1 MTTLPPEP
9 EPIPTPPP
17 SSYQRVKAAYDRIT
31 EVDRPDVWITLR
43 PLEDA
48 LVDAKAVDERLR
60 AGADLPLAG
69 TLVAVADVIDVAG
82 LPTAGEDVCCVGA
95 TSVSRLTAAGAVVV
109 GKTNCD
115 PFGSDLEDTH
125 SPYGAVSAALNTARV
140 SGSAGSGAAVAVAL
154 GLVDLAVCVD
164 DAGAGRVPASLNG
177 IVGMRPTPGL
187 VPKTGVVASRDSVA
201 LFARSLTLGQRA
213 LGLMTGPDGVDPLAH
228 DWPAD
233 VRLGAGDRPRVAI
246 PGSKTLTCLSL
257 QSRSAFLG
265 AVSALRAS
273 GAVVETVEVA
283 ALLSVGELI
292 HDDGFLAD
300 RQRVAEAGMLAL
312 RMLSEYDA
320 LVLPTVADHPE
331 VAEALSDPAGVAGR
345 LERFTAFV
353 NLLGLA
359 AVTVPAS
366 PSDLGP
372 YGVSVVVRPFDD
384 QVAIDL
390 AAVLTDEQAD
400 FPYPA
405 PGADLV
411 VFGAHLRGQPLNEQ
425 LVAAGARFTGPVQTG
440 EGYRM
445 LLLSTEPPQP
455 GVVPVSGSGEHT
467 MLSGERWRLSPAALG
482 AFAAALPEPFV
493 LGRIRLENGETPL
506 AVLCDQAATATAT
519 ELTRYQCWRAYLRF
533 VSTAGPRDLGRP
545 A

>member
-9 EPIPTPPP
+9 EPTPASPP
-17 SSYQRVKAAYDRIT
+17 NSYQRVIAAYDRIA

-43 PLEDA
+43 PVEDT
-48 LVDAKAVDERLR
+48 LVDAKAVDERVR
-60 AGADLPLAG
+60 AGVDLPLAG
-69 TLVAVADVIDVAG
+69 TLIAVADVLDVAG

-95 TSVSRLTAAGAVVV
+95 TSVSRLTTAGAVVI

-115 PFGSDLEDTH
+115 RFGSDLEHTH
-125 SPYGAVSAALNTARV
+125 SPYGGVSAALNTARV
-140 SGSAGSGAAVAVAL
+140 SGSASSGAAVAVAL
-154 GLVDLAVCVD
+154 GLVDLAVGTD
-164 DAGAGRVPASLNG
+164 TAGAGRVPASLNG
-177 IVGMRPTPGL
+177 IVGLKPTLGL
-187 VPKTGVVASRDSVA
+187 VPKTGAAPCAGIS
-201 LFARSLTLGQRA
+201 LFSRSLTLGQRA
-213 LGLMTGPDGVDPLAH
+213 LGLMTGPDGIDPLAR
-228 DWPAD
+228 DWPPD
-233 VRLGAGDRPRVAI
+233 VRLSAGDRPRVAI
-246 PGSKTLTCLSL
+246 PGSDALTGLSL

-273 GAVVETVEVA
+273 GALVEPVEVS

-292 HDDGFLAD
+292 HDDGFTAD
-300 RQRVAEAGMLAL
+300 RQRVAEAGMIAL

-331 VAEALSDPAGVAGR
+331 VAEALSDPEGVTKR

-353 NLLGLA
+353 NLLDLA

-400 FPYPA
+400 FPYPT

-411 VFGAHLRGQPLNEQ
+411 VFGAHLRGQPLNGR
-425 LVAAGARFTGPVQTG
+425 LVAAGARFTGLVQTG

-445 LLLSTEPPQP
+445 VLLPSDPPQP
-455 GVVPVSGSGEHT
+455 GVVPVDAMGEHT

-482 AFAAALPEPFV
+482 AFAATLPAPFV
-493 LGRIRLENGETPL
+493 LGRIRLENGETPM
-506 AVLCDQAATATAT
+506 AVLCDQAATGNAM
-519 ELTRYQCWRAYLRF
+519 ELTKYQCWRAYLRF

>member
-1 MTTLPPEP
+1 MTTLIPEP
-9 EPIPTPPP
+9 ESIPAPPP
-17 SSYQRVKAAYDRIT
+17 SSYQRVKAAYDRIS
-31 EVDRPDVWITLR
+31 EVDRPDVWIILR
-43 PLEDA
+43 ALEDV
-48 LVDAKAVDERLR
+48 LVDAKAVDERVR
-60 AGADLPLAG
+60 AGTDLPLAG
-69 TLVAVADVIDVAG
+69 TLVAVADVLDVAG
-82 LPTAGEDVCCVGA
+82 LPTAGEEVCCSDA
-95 TSVSRLTAAGAVVV
+95 PAVSRLAAAGAVVV

-115 PFGSDLEDTH
+115 RYGSDLENTH

-140 SGSAGSGAAVAVAL
+140 SGSASSGAAVAVAL
-154 GLVDLAVCVD
+154 GLVDLAVGTD
-164 DAGAGRVPASLNG
+164 TGGAGRVPASLNG
-177 IVGMRPTPGL
+177 IVGMKPTLGL
-187 VPKTGVVASRDSVA
+187 VPKTGAAPCGGVA

-213 LGLMTGPDGVDPLAH
+213 LGLMTGPDGVDPLAR
-228 DWPAD
+228 DWPPD
-233 VRLGAGDRPRVAI
+233 VRLAAGDRPRVAI
-246 PGSKTLTCLSL
+246 PGSDTLTALSL
-257 QSRSAFLG
+257 PSRSAFLG

-273 GAVVETVEVA
+273 GAVVRTVEVS
-283 ALLSVGELI
+283 ALLSMGDLI
-292 HDDGFLAD
+292 HDDGFTAD

-312 RMLSEYDA
+312 RLLSDYDA

-331 VAEALSDPAGVAGR
+331 LAEALSDPDGVARR
-345 LERFTAFV
+345 LETFTAFV
-353 NLLGLA
+353 NLLDLA
-359 AVTVPAS
+359 AITVPS
-366 PSDLGP
+366 STSDLGP

-400 FPYPA
+400 LPYPA

-411 VFGAHLRGQPLNEQ
+411 VFGAHLRGQPLNER
-425 LVAAGARFTGPVQTG
+425 LVTAGARFTGPVQTG

-445 LLLSTEPPQP
+445 LLLPTEPPQP
-455 GVVPVSGSGEHT
+455 GVVPASAMGEHT

-482 AFAAALPEPFV
+482 AFAATLPAPFV
-493 LGRIRLENGETPL
+493 LGRIRLDNGETPL

>member
-1 MTTLPPEP
+1 MTTLPAEP
-9 EPIPTPPP
+9 EPTPAPPP
-17 SSYQRVKAAYDRIT
+17 SAYQRVIAAYDRIV

-43 PLEDA
+43 PVEDA
-48 LVDAKAVDERLR
+48 LVDAKAADERLR

-69 TLVAVADVIDVAG
+69 TLVAVADDIDVA
-82 LPTAGEDVCCVGA
+82 GA
-95 TSVSRLTAAGAVVV
+95 TSVSRLTAAGAVVI

-115 PFGSDLEDTH
+115 RFGSDLEHTR
-125 SPYGAVSAALNTARV
+125 SPYGAVSAALNTERV
-140 SGSAGSGAAVAVAL
+140 SGSASSGAAVAVAL
-154 GLVDLAVCVD
+154 GLVDLAVGTD
-164 DAGAGRVPASLNG
+164 TAGAGRVPASLNG
-177 IVGMRPTPGL
+177 IVGLKPTLGL
-187 VPKTGVVASRDSVA
+187 VPKTGAAPCGGIAV
-201 LFARSLTLGQRA
+201 FARSLTLGQRA
-213 LGLMTGPDGVDPLAH
+213 LGLMTGPDGIDPLSR
-228 DWPAD
+228 DWPPD
-233 VRLGAGDRPRVAI
+233 VRLSAGDRPRVAI
-246 PGSKTLTCLSL
+246 PGSGTLTGLSL

-273 GAVVETVEVA
+273 GARVETVEVS
-283 ALLSVGELI
+283 ALLTVGGLI
-292 HDDGFLAD
+292 HDDGFTAD
-300 RQRVAEAGMLAL
+300 RVRVAEAGMLAL

-320 LVLPTVADHPE
+320 LVLPTVADHPS
-331 VAEALSDPAGVAGR
+331 VAEALSDPDGVAKR

-353 NLLGLA
+353 NLLDLA
-359 AVTVPAS
+359 AVTVPSS

-411 VFGAHLRGQPLNEQ
+411 VFGAQLRGQPLNGS
-425 LVAAGARFTGPVQTG
+425 LVAAGARFTGLVRTG

-445 LLLSTEPPQP
+445 LLLPTDPPQP
-455 GVVPVSGSGEHT
+455 GVVPVSATGEHT

-482 AFAAALPEPFV
+482 AFAATLPAPFV
-493 LGRIRLENGETPL
+493 LGRIRLEHGETPL
-506 AVLCDQAATATAT
+506 AVLCDQSAAATAT

>member
-1 MTTLPPEP
+1 MTTLPPEQ

-17 SSYQRVKAAYDRIT
+17 SSYQRVVAAYDRIT
-31 EVDRPDVWITLR
+31 EVDRPDVWIMLR

-48 LVDAKAVDERLR
+48 LVDAKAVDERVR
-60 AGADLPLAG
+60 AGTDLPLAG

-82 LPTAGEDVCCVGA
+82 LPTAGEDVCCVGVPA
-95 TSVSRLTAAGAVVV
+95 VSRLAAAGAVVV

-115 PFGSDLEDTH
+115 RFGSDLEHTH

-140 SGSAGSGAAVAVAL
+140 SGSASSGAAVAVAL
-154 GLVDLAVCVD
+154 GLVDLAVVTD
-164 DAGAGRVPASLNG
+164 TAGAGRVPASLNG
-177 IVGMRPTPGL
+177 IVGLKPTLGL
-187 VPKTGVVASRDSVA
+187 VPKTGAAPCGGIA

-213 LGLMTGPDGVDPLAH
+213 LGLMTGPDGIDPLAR
-228 DWPAD
+228 DWPPD
-233 VRLGAGDRPRVAI
+233 VRLSAGDRPRVAI
-246 PGSKTLTCLSL
+246 PGSETLTGLSL
-257 QSRSAFLG
+257 RARSAFVG

-273 GAVVETVEVA
+273 GAVVETVEVS

-292 HDDGFLAD
+292 HDDGFTAD
-300 RQRVAEAGMLAL
+300 RRRVAEAGMLAL
-312 RMLSEYDA
+312 RTLSEYDA

-331 VAEALSDPAGVAGR
+331 VTEALSDPDGVAKR

-353 NLLGLA
+353 NLLDLA
-359 AVTVPAS
+359 AVTVPSS

-411 VFGAHLRGQPLNEQ
+411 VFGAHLRGQPLNGR
-425 LVAAGARFTGPVQTG
+425 LVAAGARFTGLVQTG

-445 LLLSTEPPQP
+445 LLLPTDPPQP
-455 GVVPVSGSGEHT
+455 GVVPVSAPGEHT

-482 AFAAALPEPFV
+482 AFAATLAEPFV
-493 LGRIRLENGETPL
+493 LGRIRLDGGETPL
-506 AVLCDQAATATAT
+506 AVLCDQSATATAT
-519 ELTRYQCWRAYLRF
+519 ELTRYRCWRAYLRF

>member
-17 SSYQRVKAAYDRIT
+17 SSSQRVIAAYDRIT
-31 EVDRPDVWITLR
+31 EVDRPDVWIMLR

-48 LVDAKAVDERLR
+48 LVDAKAVDERVR
-60 AGADLPLAG
+60 AGTDLPLAG
-69 TLVAVADVIDVAG
+69 TLVAVADVMDVAG
-82 LPTAGEDVCCVGA
+82 LPSAGEDVCCAGA
-95 TSVSRLTAAGAVVV
+95 PAVSRLTAAGAVVV

-115 PFGSDLEDTH
+115 RFGSDLEHTH

-140 SGSAGSGAAVAVAL
+140 SGSASSGGAVAVAL
-154 GLVDLAVCVD
+154 GLVDLAVGTD
-164 DAGAGRVPASLNG
+164 TAGAGRVPASLNG
-177 IVGMRPTPGL
+177 IVGLKPTLGL
-187 VPKTGVVASRDSVA
+187 VPKTGAAPCGGIA

-213 LGLMTGPDGVDPLAH
+213 LGLMTGPDGNDPFAR
-228 DWPAD
+228 DWPPD
-233 VRLGAGDRPRVAI
+233 VRLSAGDRPRVAI
-246 PGSKTLTCLSL
+246 PGAETLTALSL
-257 QSRSAFLG
+257 RSRSAFLG

-273 GAVVETVEVA
+273 GAVVETVEVS
-283 ALLSVGELI
+283 ALLAVGELI
-292 HDDGFLAD
+292 HDDGFTAD

-312 RMLSEYDA
+312 RTLSEYDA

-331 VAEALSDPAGVAGR
+331 VAEALSDPDGVANR

-353 NLLGLA
+353 NLLDLA
-359 AVTVPAS
+359 AVTVPSS

-384 QVAIDL
+384 QIAIDL

-411 VFGAHLRGQPLNEQ
+411 VFGAHLRGQPLNGR
-425 LVAAGARFTGPVQTG
+425 LVAAGARFTGPVRTG

-445 LLLSTEPPQP
+445 LLLPADPPQP
-455 GVVPVSGSGEHT
+455 GVVPVSAAGEHT

-482 AFAAALPEPFV
+482 AFAATLPEPFV
-493 LGRIRLENGETPL
+493 LGRIRLDDGETPL
-506 AVLCDQAATATAT
+506 AVLCDQSATATAT
-519 ELTRYQCWRAYLRF
+519 ELTRYRCWRAYLRF

>member
-9 EPIPTPPP
+9 EPTPVPPP
-17 SSYQRVKAAYDRIT
+17 SSYQRVIAAYDRIS

-43 PLEDA
+43 PVEDA

-82 LPTAGEDVCCVGA
+82 LPTAGEEVRATGA
-95 TSVSRLTAAGAVVV
+95 TSVARLTAAGAVVL

-115 PFGSDLEDTH
+115 RFGSDLQHTS

-140 SGSAGSGAAVAVAL
+140 SGSASSGAAVAVAL
-154 GLVDLAVCVD
+154 GLVDLGVGTD
-164 DAGAGRVPASLNG
+164 TAGAGRVPASLNG
-177 IVGMRPTPGL
+177 IVGLKPTLGL
-187 VPKTGVVASRDSVA
+187 VPKTGAAPCGGIA

-213 LGLMTGPDGVDPLAH
+213 LGLMTGPDGIDPLAR
-228 DWPAD
+228 DWPPD
-233 VRLGAGDRPRVAI
+233 VRLSAGDRPRVAI
-246 PGSKTLTCLSL
+246 PGSDTLTGLSL

-273 GAVVETVEVA
+273 GALVETVEVS
-283 ALLSVGELI
+283 ALLKVGELI
-292 HDDGFLAD
+292 HDDGFTAD
-300 RQRVAEAGMLAL
+300 RHRVAEAGMLAL

-320 LVLPTVADHPE
+320 LVLPTVADHPD
-331 VAEALSDPAGVAGR
+331 VAEALSDPDGVSKR

-353 NLLGLA
+353 NLLDLA

-411 VFGAHLRGQPLNEQ
+411 VFGAHLRGQPLNGS
-425 LVAAGARFTGPVQTG
+425 LVRAGARFTGPVQTG

-445 LLLSTEPPQP
+445 VLLPTDPPQP
-455 GVVPVSGSGEHT
+455 GVVPVSATGEHT

-482 AFAAALPEPFV
+482 AFAATLPAPFV

-506 AVLCDQAATATAT
+506 AVLCDQAATATAP

>member
-9 EPIPTPPP
+9 EPTPVPPP
-17 SSYQRVKAAYDRIT
+17 SSYQRVIAAYDRIA

-43 PLEDA
+43 PVEDA

-69 TLVAVADVIDVAG
+69 TLVAVADVVDVAG
-82 LPTAGEDVCCVGA
+82 LPTAGEDVCCTGA
-95 TSVSRLTAAGAVVV
+95 TSVSRLTAAGAVVI

-115 PFGSDLEDTH
+115 RFGSDLEHTR

-140 SGSAGSGAAVAVAL
+140 SGSASSGAAVAVAL
-154 GLVDLAVCVD
+154 GLVDLAVGTD
-164 DAGAGRVPASLNG
+164 TAGAGRVPASLNG
-177 IVGMRPTPGL
+177 IVGLKPTLGL
-187 VPKTGVVASRDSVA
+187 VPKTGAAPCGGIA

-213 LGLMTGPDGVDPLAH
+213 LGLMTGPDGIDPLAR
-228 DWPAD
+228 DWPPD
-233 VRLGAGDRPRVAI
+233 VRLSAGDRPRVAI
-246 PGSKTLTCLSL
+246 PGSDTLTGLSL

-273 GAVVETVEVA
+273 GALVETVEVS
-283 ALLSVGELI
+283 ALLKVGELI
-292 HDDGFLAD
+292 HDDGFTAD
-300 RQRVAEAGMLAL
+300 RHRVAEAGMLAL

-331 VAEALSDPAGVAGR
+331 VSEALSDPDGVSKR

-353 NLLGLA
+353 NLLDLA

-411 VFGAHLRGQPLNEQ
+411 VFGAHLRGQPLNGS
-425 LVAAGARFTGPVQTG
+425 LVRAGARFTGLVQTG

-445 LLLSTEPPQP
+445 LLLPTDPPQP
-455 GVVPVSGSGEHT
+455 GVVPVSATGEHT

-482 AFAAALPEPFV
+482 AFAATLPAPFV

>member
-9 EPIPTPPP
+9 EPIPVPPP
-17 SSYQRVKAAYDRIT
+17 SAYQRAIAAYDRIA

-43 PLEDA
+43 PVEDA
-48 LVDAKAVDERLR
+48 LVEAKAVDERVR

-69 TLVAVADVIDVAG
+69 ILVAVADVIDVAG
-82 LPTAGEDVCCVGA
+82 LPLTGEEAREVGA
-95 TSVSRLTAAGAVVV
+95 TAVTRLTAAGAVVI

-115 PFGSDLEDTH
+115 RFGSDLEHTR
-125 SPYGAVSAALNTARV
+125 SPYGPVSAALNTAKV
-140 SGSAGSGAAVAVAL
+140 SGSASSGAAVAVAL
-154 GLVDLAVCVD
+154 GLVDLAVGTD
-164 DAGAGRVPASLNG
+164 TAGAGRIPASLNG
-177 IVGMRPTPGL
+177 IVGLKPTLGL
-187 VPKTGVVASRDSVA
+187 VPKTGAAPCGGIAV
-201 LFARSLTLGQRA
+201 FARSLTLGQRA
-213 LGLMTGPDGVDPLAH
+213 LGLMTGPDGTDPLAR
-228 DWPAD
+228 DWPPD
-233 VRLGAGDRPRVAI
+233 VRLSAGDRPKVAI
-246 PGSKTLTCLSL
+246 PGSETLTGLSL
-257 QSRSAFLG
+257 QSRAAFLG

-273 GAVVETVEVA
+273 GAFVETVEVS

-292 HDDGFLAD
+292 HDDGFTAD

-331 VAEALSDPAGVAGR
+331 VSEALSDPDGVARR

-353 NLLGLA
+353 NLLDLA
-359 AVTVPAS
+359 AVTVPSS

-411 VFGAHLRGQPLNEQ
+411 VFGAHLRGQPLNEH
-425 LVAAGARFTGPVQTG
+425 LVTAGARFGGLVQTG

-445 LLLSTEPPQP
+445 LLLPTEPPQP
-455 GVVPVSGSGEHT
+455 GVVPVSATGEHT

-482 AFAAALPEPFV
+482 AFAATLPAPFV

-506 AVLCDQAATATAT
+506 AVLCDQAATATAP
-519 ELTRYQCWRAYLRF
+519 ELTRYRCWRAYLRF

>member
-9 EPIPTPPP
+9 EPIPAPPP
-17 SSYQRVKAAYDRIT
+17 SSYQRVIAAYDRIA
-31 EVDRPDVWITLR
+31 EVDRPDVWIALR

-48 LVDAKAVDERLR
+48 LVEAKAVDERVR

-82 LPTAGEDVCCVGA
+82 LPGADDELCCTGA
-95 TSVSRLTAAGAVVV
+95 TSVSRLTAAGAVVI

-115 PFGSDLEDTH
+115 RFGSDLDHTR
-125 SPYGAVSAALNTARV
+125 SPYGVVSAALNTARV
-140 SGSAGSGAAVAVAL
+140 SGNASSGAAVAVAL
-154 GLVDLAVCVD
+154 GLVDLAVGTD
-164 DAGAGRVPASLNG
+164 TAGAGRVPASLNG
-177 IVGMRPTPGL
+177 IVGLKPTLGL
-187 VPKTGVVASRDSVA
+187 IPKTGVAPCGGIAV
-201 LFARSLTLGQRA
+201 FARSLTLGQRA
-213 LGLMTGPDGVDPLAH
+213 LGLMTGPDGADPLAR
-228 DWPAD
+228 DWPPD
-233 VRLGAGDRPRVAI
+233 VRLSAGDRPKVAI
-246 PGSKTLTCLSL
+246 PGSGTLTGLSL

-273 GAVVETVEVA
+273 GALVETVEVS
-283 ALLSVGELI
+283 ALLAVGELI
-292 HDDGFLAD
+292 HDDGFIAD
-300 RQRVAEAGMLAL
+300 RPRVAEAGMLAL

-331 VAEALSDPAGVAGR
+331 VSEALSDPDGVASR

-353 NLLGLA
+353 NLLDLA
-359 AVTVPAS
+359 AVTVPSS

-411 VFGAHLRGQPLNEQ
+411 VFGAHLRGQPLNER
-425 LVAAGARFTGPVQTG
+425 LVGAGARFTGLVQTG

-445 LLLSTEPPQP
+445 VLLPTEPPQP
-455 GVVPVSGSGEHT
+455 GVVPVSAAGEHT

-482 AFAAALPEPFV
+482 AFAATLPEPFV
-493 LGRIRLENGETPL
+493 LGRIRLENGDTPL
-506 AVLCDQAATATAT
+506 AVLCDQSAATTAT

>member
-9 EPIPTPPP
+9 EPTPVPPP
-17 SSYQRVKAAYDRIT
+17 SSYQRVKAAYDRIS

-43 PLEDA
+43 ALEDV
-48 LVDAKAVDERLR
+48 LVDAKAVDERVR

-69 TLVAVADVIDVAG
+69 TLVAVSDVIDVAG

-95 TSVSRLTAAGAVVV
+95 PAVSRLAAAGAVVV
-109 GKTNCD
+109 GKTNRD
-115 PFGSDLEDTH
+115 RYGGDLKDTH
-125 SPYGAVSAALNTARV
+125 SPYGAVSAALNTAKV
-140 SGSAGSGAAVAVAL
+140 SGSASSGAAVAVAL
-154 GLVDLAVCVD
+154 GLVDLAVGTD
-164 DAGAGRVPASLNG
+164 TGGAGRVPASLNG
-177 IVGMRPTPGL
+177 IVGMKPTLGL
-187 VPKTGVVASRDSVA
+187 VPKTGVAPCGGVA

-213 LGLMTGPDGVDPLAH
+213 LGLMTGPDGIDPLAR
-228 DWPAD
+228 DWPPD
-233 VRLGAGDRPRVAI
+233 VRLSAGDRPRVAI
-246 PGSKTLTCLSL
+246 PGSDTLTALSL
-257 QSRSAFLG
+257 PSRSAFLG

-273 GAVVETVEVA
+273 GAVVETVEVS
-283 ALLSVGELI
+283 ALLSMGDLLR
-292 HDDGFLAD
+292 DDGFTAD
-300 RQRVAEAGMLAL
+300 RQRVAEAAMLAL
-312 RMLSEYDA
+312 RLLSDYDA
-320 LVLPTVADHPE
+320 LVLPTVTDHPE
-331 VAEALSDPAGVAGR
+331 LAEALSDPDGVAKR
-345 LERFTAFV
+345 LETFTAFV
-353 NLLGLA
+353 NLLDLA

-400 FPYPA
+400 SPYPA

-411 VFGAHLRGQPLNEQ
+411 VFGAHLRGQPLNEH
-425 LVAAGARFTGPVQTG
+425 LVTAGARFTGLVQTG

-445 LLLSTEPPQP
+445 LLLPTEPPQP
-455 GVVPVSGSGEHT
+455 GVVPVSATGEHT

-482 AFAAALPEPFV
+482 AFAATLPAPFV
-493 LGRIRLENGETPL
+493 LGRIRLDDGETPL
-506 AVLCDQAATATAT
+506 AVLCDQAATAAAP

>member
-9 EPIPTPPP
+9 EPIPVPPP
-17 SSYQRVKAAYDRIT
+17 SSYQRVIAAYDRIA

-60 AGADLPLAG
+60 AGTDLPLAG
-69 TLVAVADVIDVAG
+69 TLVAVADDIDVAG

-95 TSVSRLTAAGAVVV
+95 PAVSRLTAAGAVVI
-109 GKTNCD
+109 GKTNRD
-115 PFGSDLEDTH
+115 RFGSDLEHTH

-140 SGSAGSGAAVAVAL
+140 SGSASSGAAVAVAL
-154 GLVDLAVCVD
+154 GLADLAVGTD
-164 DAGAGRVPASLNG
+164 TAGAGRVPASLNG
-177 IVGMRPTPGL
+177 IVGMKPTLGL
-187 VPKTGVVASRDSVA
+187 VPKTGAAPCGGIA
-201 LFARSLTLGQRA
+201 LFSRSLTLGQRA
-213 LGLMTGPDGVDPLAH
+213 LGLMTGPDGIDPLAR
-228 DWPAD
+228 DWPPD
-233 VRLGAGDRPRVAI
+233 VRLSAGDRPKVAI
-246 PGSKTLTCLSL
+246 PGSETLTGLSL
-257 QSRSAFLG
+257 QSRSGFLG

-273 GAVVETVEVA
+273 GAIVETVEVT
-283 ALLSVGELI
+283 ALLSVGDLI
-292 HDDGFLAD
+292 HDDGFTAD

-320 LVLPTVADHPE
+320 LVLPTVLDHPE
-331 VAEALSDPAGVAGR
+331 MSEALSDPDGVAKR
-345 LERFTAFV
+345 LEKFTAFV
-353 NLLGLA
+353 NLLDLA
-359 AVTVPAS
+359 AVTVPSS

-390 AAVLTDEQAD
+390 AAVLTDEQAE

-411 VFGAHLRGQPLNEQ
+411 VFGAHLRGQPLNDC
-425 LVAAGARFTGPVQTG
+425 LVTAGARFTGPVQTA

-445 LLLSTEPPQP
+445 VLLPTAPPQP
-455 GVVPVSGSGEHT
+455 GVVPVSAAGEHT

-482 AFAAALPEPFV
+482 AFAATLPAPFV

-506 AVLCDQAATATAT
+506 AVLCDQAAAATAT

>member
-9 EPIPTPPP
+9 EQIPTPPP
-17 SSYQRVKAAYDRIT
+17 SSYQRVKAAYDRMA
-31 EVDRPDVWITLR
+31 EVDRPEVWITLR
-43 PLEDA
+43 AMEDV

-60 AGADLPLAG
+60 TGADLPLAG
-69 TLVAVADVIDVAG
+69 TLLAVADAIDVAS
-82 LPTAGEDVCCVGA
+82 LPTAGEDVCCSEASV
-95 TSVSRLTAAGAVVV
+95 VSRLTAAGAVLV

-115 PFGSDLEDTH
+115 RYGCDLEGTH
-125 SPYGAVSAALNTARV
+125 SPYGPVGAALNTSKV
-140 SGSAGSGAAVAVAL
+140 SGSASSGAAVAVAL
-154 GLVDLAVCVD
+154 GMVDLAVGTD
-164 DAGAGRVPASLNG
+164 SSGAGRVPASLNG
-177 IVGMRPTPGL
+177 IVGMKPTLGL
-187 VPKTGVVASRDSVA
+187 VPQTGVGSCGSVA

-213 LGLMTGPDGVDPLAH
+213 LGLMTGPDGIDPLARE
-228 DWPAD
+228 WPAD

-246 PGSKTLTCLSL
+246 PGSESLTALSL
-257 QSRSAFLG
+257 PSRAAFVG

-273 GAVVETVEVA
+273 GALVETVEVS
-283 ALLSVGELI
+283 ALLSVGDLI
-292 HDDGFLAD
+292 HDDGFTAD
-300 RQRVAEAGMLAL
+300 RHRVAEAGMLAL
-312 RMLSEYDA
+312 RLLSGYDA
-320 LVLPTVADHPE
+320 LVLPTVTDHPQVE
-331 VAEALSDPAGVAGR
+331 EALSDPDGVDRR
-345 LERFTAFV
+345 LETFTAFV
-353 NLLGLA
+353 NLLDLA

-372 YGVSVVVRPFDD
+372 FGVSVVVRPFDD

-411 VFGAHLRGQPLNEQ
+411 VFGAHLRGQPLNER
-425 LVAAGARFTGPVQTG
+425 LVAAGARFTGMVQTG

-445 LLLSTEPPQP
+445 LLLPTEPPQP
-455 GVVPVSGSGEHT
+455 GVVPVRAGGERT
-467 MLSGERWRLSPAALG
+467 MLSGELWRLSPAALG
-482 AFAAALPEPFV
+482 AFAAALPAPFV
-493 LGRIRLENGETPL
+493 LGRITLENGENPL

-519 ELTRYQCWRAYLRF
+519 ALTGYQCWRAYQRF